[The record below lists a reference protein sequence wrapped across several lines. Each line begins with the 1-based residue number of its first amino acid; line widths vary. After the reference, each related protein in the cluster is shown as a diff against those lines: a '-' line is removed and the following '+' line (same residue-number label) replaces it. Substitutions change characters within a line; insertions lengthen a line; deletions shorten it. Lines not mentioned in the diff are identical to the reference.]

1 MYHPI
6 HDLLKEGF
14 DAFYEKLIT
23 QVDLGNVDRQEWIDG
38 LSLFDYSRQCQFEQA
53 WNEITVVA
61 RGLVL
66 DVPNKKIAALPFPK
80 FFNLGQNNTS
90 FKNLPYSAYEKM
102 DGSLGIAFYIPTF
115 GWKVNTRGSFLSEQ
129 ALKAQKMIRTE
140 MLDSNLTYLFE
151 IIYPENKIVINYK
164 GKEELT
170 LLGAYNNNTYEEIS
184 PEELDAFAQTAGYSR
199 PHRYNFT
206 SFEQLQEIVKV
217 MPKDEEGVV
226 VHFSD
231 GSRLKVK
238 GDEYCRFHA
247 ILSHFSPLQVW
258 GVVRDGK
265 EEEYLKEIPDECHE
279 EYAEWADN
287 FKTKFNSIAVEL
299 AILHDE
305 YKSMHDKDL
314 GLILQG
320 KIAEKTLPPL
330 GRFLFPIRKN
340 GFKEIMNVKPMGLRY
355 GIFDLFR
362 PKGNVVSKIA
372 KKLEE

>member
-1 MYHPI
+1 MHPI
-6 HDLLKEGF
+6 HTLLSQGF
-14 DAFYEKLIT
+14 DSFYKKLVQ
-23 QVDLGNVDRQEWIDG
+23 QVELGNVDRQEWING
-38 LSLFDYSRQCQFEQA
+38 LVLFDYSRQCQFEQA
-53 WNEITVVA
+53 WNEITIVA

-80 FFNLGQNNTS
+80 FFNLGQHNTS
-90 FKNLPYSAYEKM
+90 FKDLPYSAYEKM
-102 DGSLGIAFYIPTF
+102 DGSLGIAFYVPNY

-129 ALKAQKMIRTE
+129 ALKAQQMIRTE
-140 MLDSNLTYLFE
+140 MLDTNLTYLFE

-170 LLGAYNNNTYEEIS
+170 LLGAYNNNTYEEIT
-184 PEELDAFAQTAGYSR
+184 PDQLDEFAKTANYPR
-199 PHRYNFT
+199 PKRYNFT

-247 ILSHFSPLQVW
+247 ILSHFSPIQVW
-258 GVVRDGK
+258 GVVRDCK
-265 EEEYLKEIPDECHE
+265 EVDYLKEIPDECHE
-279 EYAEWADN
+279 EYNLWADD
-287 FKTKFNSIAVEL
+287 FKAKFNSIAVQL
-299 AILHDE
+299 AILQDE
-305 YKSMHDKDL
+305 YKTVSDKEL

-320 KIAEKTLPPL
+320 KVEGKTLPYL

-340 GFKEIMNVKPMGLRY
+340 GLKEIMNVKPMGLRY

-362 PKGNVVSKIA
+362 PKGNVVSKLV